1 MFSTNKYRSVRLASQ
16 FVLDHFLVLN
26 FMQLQANYLIK
37 ISIQMLSI
45 LNILVI
51 IFFTLWWLKT
61 GATSGFKESWVEIRI
76 NSFIF
81 KWLL

>member
-45 LNILVI
+45 LHILVI
-51 IFFTLWWLKT
+51 IIFTLWCLKT